1 MVKTK
6 STQNRTHQVLVVDDS
21 PVMLKILEK
30 KLIDYKLNV
39 TVAQDVETALNTF
52 KQRPIDILITDKSM
66 PTIDGLDLVR
76 FVREN
81 HSNTGIIMVTG
92 FASVEGAVEAVKLG
106 ADEYLQKPLTDD
118 KLFPAVQR
126 VIEKIART
134 KSQSREVSD
143 SIAGFGGIIGQS
155 SAMRK
160 IFKSIKK
167 AGDSPATVLI
177 TGESGTGKELVAR
190 AIHYNSPRKNGPFVS
205 VNCSAIPE
213 TLLESELFGAV
224 KGAYTGSIETRD
236 GYFAKAEK
244 GSIFL
249 DEISSTSM
257 QMQSKLLRVL
267 QEKEITKVGSNTVQ
281 KIDVKVI
288 AATNQNLKD
297 LVEEGRYR
305 EDLYYRLNVLPIDL
319 PALADRDNDVL
330 LLTHFFVQKF
340 SKEYGKE
347 SPAFSDN
354 ALRVIKNYAWP
365 GNVRELENLIQ
376 RMIVMSEKS
385 VIDVSDLPQHMRYTL
400 QTTTNATKT
409 LLQVEQEHI
418 KLVLESV
425 KGNKTQAAKILGIDR
440 KTLREKLKKHA
451 II

>member
-1 MVKTK
+1 MPGA
-6 STQNRTHQVLVVDDS
+6 SRTAQVLVVDDS
-21 PVMLKILEK
+21 PVMLKLLSK
-30 KLIDYKLNV
+30 KLVDKNFVVYE
-39 TVAQDVETALNTF
+39 APRVETAL
-52 KQRPIDILITDKSM
+52 DILKIKEVDLVITDKALPSL
-66 PTIDGLDLVR
+66 DGLDLIR
-76 FVREN
+76 YVREN
-81 HSNTGIIMVTG
+81 HSDTGIIMITG
-92 FASVEGAVEAVKLG
+92 FASVEGAVEAVKIG
-106 ADEYLQKPLTDD
+106 ADEYLQKPLTDE
-118 KLFPAVQR
+118 KLFPAVER
-126 VIEKIART
+126 VLEKINRQKT
-134 KSQSREVSD
+134 QSVQTPKQGSELE
-143 SIAGFGGIIGQS
+143 GIIGQS
-155 SAMRK
+155 PSIRRVFQA
-160 IFKSIKK
+160 IKK
-167 AGDSPATVLI
+167 AANSPATVLI

-224 KGAYTGSIETRD
+224 KGAYTGASETRD
-236 GYFAKAEK
+236 GLFAKAEK

-249 DEISSTSM
+249 DEISSTSA

-267 QEKEITKVGSNTVQ
+267 QEKELTKVGSNSVE

-297 LVEEGRYR
+297 LVDEGRFR

-319 PALADRDNDVL
+319 PALSERADDVL

-340 SKEYGKE
+340 STEYGKE
-347 SPAFSDN
+347 PPTFTDN
-354 ALRVIKNYAWP
+354 ALRILKNYAWP

-376 RMIVMSEKS
+376 RLIVMAEKHI
-385 VIDVSDLPQHMRYTL
+385 IDVPDLPRHMRYTL
-400 QTTTNATKT
+400 QTTNNATKT

-440 KTLREKLKKHA
+440 KTLREKLKKHT
-451 II
+451 IL